1 MAFVVHAG
9 FPLQNAP
16 SIKEK
21 NFEKHIQKQLFSSF
35 IKDIK
40 QANVKD
46 VLVKPSNNQV
56 YYIETDGSFNYS
68 TYYDTNILW
77 RTLFESDINFDIDL
91 TKTTSV
97 SDVFSFL
104 LTGIIFVSMIRI
116 LTSQFVNGVNSNPF
130 SQNKL
135 FDIETTISTRFS
147 DVQGIDE
154 AKDELEEIVDFLK
167 HPDKYSKSGAK
178 IPKGAL
184 LIGNP
189 GTGKTLLA
197 RAIAGESSVPFIQ
210 VSASSFVEM
219 FVGVG
224 AKRVRDIF
232 KNAKKVQPCII
243 FIDEIDAIGK
253 KRSANGMVSNDERE
267 QTINQLLTEMDG
279 FSKSQ
284 IVVIGATNR
293 ADILDDALLRPGR
306 FDRKIQVKLP
316 DINGREKILKVHSQN
331 KSLDKDVSLRRV
343 AKQTTGFSG
352 ADLENLMN
360 ECAIRAAKETD
371 DCVITPDIVENTY
384 QRIVIGAKGNIIMS
398 ADTKKR
404 IAYHE
409 AGHAIVGALMNDYE
423 RVRKVSIVP
432 RGSAGGITFFQPEND
447 EFKMLT
453 KEYMLSQIKVAL
465 AGHAAEE
472 IIYGEN
478 KISTGASNDFAQVYT
493 IAREMVISYGFGK
506 SIGKIN
512 IKGNQV
518 SQETFFCIDKEV
530 NEIVTSCYNQTIN
543 LLENYIIQ
551 LNFLAFKLL
560 EEEIVDGE
568 YVYSLLQ
575 KRIENEDVN

>member
-1 MAFVVHAG
+1 MTVIVHSR
-9 FPLQNAP
+9 FLLQNAP
-16 SIKEK
+16 SLKEK
-21 NFEKHIQKQLFSSF
+21 NSNKPVQKKLYSSF

-40 QANVKD
+40 QDNIKD
-46 VLVKPSNNQV
+46 VLVRPSNNQV

-68 TYYDTNILW
+68 TYYDTNIFW
-77 RTLFESDINFDIDL
+77 KTLFESDINFDIDL
-91 TKTTSV
+91 TKTTST
-97 SDVFSFL
+97 SDVFSFF
-104 LTGIIFVSMIRI
+104 LTIILFGSLIRV
-116 LTSQFVNGVNSNPF
+116 LSSQFVNSGNSNPF
-130 SQNKL
+130 IQNKKI
-135 FDIETTISTRFS
+135 DIETNISTRFN

-210 VSASSFVEM
+210 VSASSFIEM
-219 FVGVG
+219 FVGLG

-232 KNAKKVQPCII
+232 ENAKKVQPCII

-253 KRSANGMVSNDERE
+253 KRSSNGMVSNDERE

-316 DINGREKILKVHSQN
+316 DINGREKILKIHSQN
-331 KSLDKDVSLRRV
+331 KNLNKDVSLRRI
-343 AKQTTGFSG
+343 AKQTIGFSG
-352 ADLENLMN
+352 ADLENLIN

-371 DCVITPDIVENTY
+371 DCVITPDIIENTY

-398 ADTKKR
+398 TDTKKR

-409 AGHAIVGALMNDYE
+409 AGHAIIGALMNDYE
-423 RVRKVSIVP
+423 KVRKVSIVP
-432 RGSAGGITFFQPEND
+432 RGNAGGITFFQPEND
-447 EFKMLT
+447 ELKMYT

-472 IIYGEN
+472 IIYSEN
-478 KISTGASNDFAQVYT
+478 NISTGASNDFAQVYT

-512 IKGNQV
+512 IKGKQV
-518 SQETFFCIDKEV
+518 SQETLFNIDEEV

-543 LLENYIIQ
+543 MLENYRVQ
-551 LNFLAFKLL
+551 LNFLALKLL
-560 EEEIVDGE
+560 EEEIVDGK
-568 YVYSLLQ
+568 YVYSLFN
-575 KRIENEDVN
+575 KE

>member
-1 MAFVVHAG
+1 MTVIVHSR
-9 FPLQNAP
+9 FLLQNAP
-16 SIKEK
+16 SLKEK
-21 NFEKHIQKQLFSSF
+21 NSNTPVQKKLYSSF

-40 QANVKD
+40 QDNIED
-46 VLVKPSNNQV
+46 VLVRPSNNQV

-68 TYYDTNILW
+68 TYYDTNIFW
-77 RTLFESDINFDIDL
+77 KTLFESDINFDIDL
-91 TKTTSV
+91 TKTTST
-97 SDVFSFL
+97 SDVFSFF
-104 LTGIIFVSMIRI
+104 LTIILFGSLIRV
-116 LTSQFVNGVNSNPF
+116 LSSQFVNSGNSNPF
-130 SQNKL
+130 IQNKKI
-135 FDIETTISTRFS
+135 DIETNISTRFN

-210 VSASSFVEM
+210 VSASSFIEM
-219 FVGVG
+219 FVGLG

-232 KNAKKVQPCII
+232 ENAKKVQPCII

-253 KRSANGMVSNDERE
+253 KRSSNGMVSNDERE
-267 QTINQLLTEMDG
+267 QTVNQLLTEMDG

-316 DINGREKILKVHSQN
+316 DINGREKILKIHSQN
-331 KSLDKDVSLRRV
+331 KNLNKDVSLRRI
-343 AKQTTGFSG
+343 AKQTIGFSG
-352 ADLENLMN
+352 ADLENLIN

-371 DCVITPDIVENTY
+371 DCVITPDIIENTY

-398 ADTKKR
+398 TDTKKR

-423 RVRKVSIVP
+423 KVRKVSIVP
-432 RGSAGGITFFQPEND
+432 RGNAGGITFFQPEND
-447 EFKMLT
+447 ELKMYT

-472 IIYGEN
+472 IIYSEN
-478 KISTGASNDFAQVYT
+478 NISTGASNDFAQVYT

-512 IKGNQV
+512 IKGKQV
-518 SQETFFCIDKEV
+518 SQETLFNIDEEV

-543 LLENYIIQ
+543 MLENYRVQ

-560 EEEIVDGE
+560 EEEIVDGK
-568 YVYSLLQ
+568 YVYSLFN
-575 KRIENEDVN
+575 KE

>member
-1 MAFVVHAG
+1 MPSVILAK
-9 FPLQNAP
+9 FPLQIAP
-16 SIKEK
+16 SIKDK
-21 NFEKHIQKQLFSSF
+21 NSNKPVQKQLYSSF

-40 QANVKD
+40 DNNVKD
-46 VLVKPSNNQV
+46 VLVRPFNNQV
-56 YYIETDGSFNYS
+56 YYIENDGSFNYS
-68 TYYDTNILW
+68 AFYDNNVFW
-77 RTLFESDINFDIDL
+77 RTMLESDVNLDIDL
-91 TKTTSV
+91 SKSASV
-97 SDVFSFL
+97 GEIFSSFFTVILFISLIRVL
-104 LTGIIFVSMIRI
+104 LSSR
-116 LTSQFVNGVNSNPF
+116 NSNPF
-130 SQNKL
+130 TPNKQIE
-135 FDIETTISTRFS
+135 IETNISTRFG

-154 AKDELEEIVDFLK
+154 ARDELEEIVDFLK
-167 HPDKYSKSGAK
+167 HPDRYSRSGAK

-210 VSASSFVEM
+210 VSASSFIEM
-219 FVGVG
+219 FVGLG

-232 KNAKKVQPCII
+232 ESAKKVQPCII

-293 ADILDDALLRPGR
+293 ADILDEALLRPGR

-331 KSLDKDVSLRRV
+331 KSLNKEVSLRQI
-343 AKQTTGFSG
+343 AKQTIGFSG

-384 QRIVIGAKGNIIMS
+384 QRIVIGAKGNVIMS
-398 ADTKKR
+398 AETKKR

-409 AGHAIVGALMNDYE
+409 AGHAIVGALMDDYKK
-423 RVRKVSIVP
+423 VRKVSIVP
-432 RGSAGGITFFQPEND
+432 RGNAGGITFFQPDSD
-447 EFKMLT
+447 EFTMHT
-453 KEYMLSQIKVAL
+453 KEFMLSQIKVAL

-472 IIYGEN
+472 LIYNEN
-478 KISTGASNDFAQVYT
+478 NISTGANNDFSQVYA
-493 IAREMVISYGFGK
+493 IAREMVVSFGFGK

-512 IKGNQV
+512 IKNEQV
-518 SQETFFCIDKEV
+518 SQETLYNVEKEI
-530 NEIVTSCYNQTIN
+530 NEIVTSCYNQTMC
-543 LLENYIIQ
+543 LLEKYRAELSI
-551 LNFLAFKLL
+551 LALKLL
-560 EEEIVDGE
+560 DEEVVDGD
-568 YVYSLLQ
+568 YVYTLF
-575 KRIENEDVN
+575 KTGWKKN